1 VSRLFATPS
10 VSFRIKPRGKE
21 RFNRLLKIR
30 SAAFQVVVLIVL
42 FPLLIPDRSHAEC
55 TVETGGNDSGATY
68 SMRLSASCT
77 EPEREARAVS
87 ASDILA
93 VLASGRGIDLAGV
106 VIDGD
111 LLLDELP
118 LGKIAAIQDLS
129 LEDRRVLNGLP
140 DEPVRTI
147 RGPVIIKN
155 SRVRGQIV
163 NRLKQGYLLVLGPVV
178 LAQTHFQGPLDL
190 SRTVFL
196 GMVDASR
203 ASFEAESYFV
213 QARFTQGAIFSETH
227 FGPHTRFHR
236 SIFGGPSIF
245 RSALFKG
252 LAEFLEV
259 VFEQDANLSHASFH
273 MGTGFSGAHCRGKC
287 DFSFAQFNREAFF
300 LFALFDRSVSF
311 ASARFQA
318 QADFSDALFKERDDL
333 AEAVFAQPPLLT
345 RTVRVTTTIPS
356 LLPAGPQGSHILTVV
371 LLLMALGLLIY
382 AVKAK

>member
-1 VSRLFATPS
+1 M
-10 VSFRIKPRGKE
+10 E
-21 RFNRLLKIR
+21 RFSRLLKPH
-30 SAAFQVVVLIVL
+30 SPALQVLVLIAL
-42 FPLLIPDRSHAEC
+42 FPLLVPDRSQAEC
-55 TVETGGNDSGATY
+55 TVETGGNNPGAMY
-68 SMRLSASCT
+68 SMRLGVSCT
-77 EPEREARAVS
+77 DPEREARAIS
-87 ASDILA
+87 ARDILA

-118 LGKIAAIQDLS
+118 LEKIAAIKGLS
-129 LEDRRVLNGLP
+129 LEDRHVLNGLP

-196 GMVDASR
+196 GMVDASG
-203 ASFEAESYFV
+203 ATFEAQSYFV

-245 RSALFKG
+245 RRALFKG

-300 LFALFDRSVSF
+300 LFAIFDRSVRF
-311 ASARFQA
+311 ASARFEA

-333 AEAVFAQPPLLT
+333 AEAVFAQPPLLS
-345 RTVRVTTTIPS
+345 RTVRVTTTAPGF
-356 LLPAGPQGSHILTVV
+356 LPADPRGSHILSVA
-371 LLLMALGLLIY
+371 LLLMALGLLFY
-382 AVKAK
+382 AVKVK